1 MLRLSGKKLLDYE
14 ESSER
19 HATTRVEKVL
29 FTMQRAQSS
38 QRGTLM
44 ARTSSR
50 RNPTSVSQQAAAR
63 TSPVRFLKEV
73 IEELKKSV
81 WPSKEET
88 ARLTAVVI
96 TLAVIIGFLLGG
108 LDRVF
113 SEVLPRFVF

>member
-1 MLRLSGKKLLDYE
+1 
-14 ESSER
+14 
-19 HATTRVEKVL
+19 
-29 FTMQRAQSS
+29 
-38 QRGTLM
+38 M
-44 ARTSSR
+44 ARTSR
-50 RNPTSVSQQAAAR
+50 RNPASVSQQAATR
-63 TSPVRFLKEV
+63 ISPVRFLKEV